1 MFQWLLIVK
10 VKQASGGNLSDRLQ
24 NKLCYNEV
32 NVVEAFVVSFTLLW
46 NFMLAQTVK
55 QFYKAGRSLKISNNT
70 QNNAA
75 AVIVCVA
82 KQ

>member
-1 MFQWLLIVK
+1 MKI
-10 VKQASGGNLSDRLQ
+10 KQAPGGNFFDRLR

-32 NVVEAFVVSFTLLW
+32 NVVEAFVVSLNFLL
-46 NFMLAQTVK
+46 K
-55 QFYKAGRSLKISNNT
+55 QFYKGGRSLKFPNNT